1 MQVWPGNS
9 SSGNSQANLLA
20 ELLASE
26 RPRLKEKLDRAQ
38 GMTHN
43 ASIPTRTYMFTCT
56 DYTHQAGLRLSME
69 ALPSILETL
78 GLIISGSAQS

>member
-43 ASIPTRTYMFTCT
+43 ASIPTRTYMFTAVLVTIARTWSQPRCPL
-56 DYTHQAGLRLSME
+56 THGL
-69 ALPSILETL
+69 
-78 GLIISGSAQS
+78 